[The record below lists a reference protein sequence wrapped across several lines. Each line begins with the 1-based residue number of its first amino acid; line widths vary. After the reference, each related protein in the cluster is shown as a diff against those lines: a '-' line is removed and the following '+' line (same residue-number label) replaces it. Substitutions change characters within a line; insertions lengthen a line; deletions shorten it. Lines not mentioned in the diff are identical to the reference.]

1 VTAKANVFPAKD
13 AGMKT
18 LFGAAMR
25 KAAELTRRENVL
37 EATQAIQ
44 RALSGQ
50 GPAEAA
56 DEQRRENPRLSAVA
70 ERSAEVRPSHRNAE
84 TESTENP
91 VVPRNAA
98 AILASAALAR
108 ESIVNAWEQL
118 RQADPSSLDLRLKQP
133 APARKAPAAPDRAA
147 FVTRAFASDA
157 GARDYKLYV
166 PSYAGGGKRPLIV
179 MLHGCTQDPDDFAL
193 GTGMNLI
200 AEEQGFVVAYPK
212 QSKRA
217 NQSGCWNWFNAGD
230 QIRDAGEPGIIAGM
244 TRSIMA
250 EFDIDPKRIYVAGLS
265 AGGAMATIMSA
276 TYPELYGA
284 AGIHSG
290 LPYRSATDAP
300 SAFAAMRGHASPLAN
315 AQRASHRH
323 SAKGRV
329 RTIVFHGDS
338 DPTVHP
344 SNAEMIVAGARAG
357 LTGATEQTHRGRSVG
372 GRAYA
377 RTVIADASGAP
388 HVEYWAIEGLGH
400 AWSGGSLEGSYTD
413 PKGPDA
419 SREMLRFFLEKPT
432 KRRISPQ
439 AAGRSTERPI
449 PNDVEPV

>member
-1 VTAKANVFPAKD
+1 
-13 AGMKT
+13 MKT

-37 EATQAIQ
+37 EATQVIQ
-44 RALSGQ
+44 RALSGR
-50 GPAEAA
+50 GPAQAA
-56 DEQRRENPRLSAVA
+56 DEQRPKNPRLSAVP
-70 ERSAEVRPSHRNAE
+70 ESSAEVRPLHRNAKP
-84 TESTENP
+84 ESP
-91 VVPRNAA
+91 GLPRNAA
-98 AILASAALAR
+98 AMLASAALAT
-108 ESIVNAWEQL
+108 ESITSAWEQL
-118 RQADPSSLDLRLKQP
+118 RRADPSSLDLRLKQP
-133 APARKAPAAPDRAA
+133 APTRKAPAAPDRAA
-147 FVTRAFASDA
+147 FVTRVFASDA
-157 GARDYKLYV
+157 GARDYKIYV
-166 PSYAGGGKRPLIV
+166 PSHAGGKRPLIV

-193 GTGMNLI
+193 GTGMNVL
-200 AEEQGFVVAYPK
+200 AEERGFVVAYPK

-244 TRSIMA
+244 TLSIMA
-250 EFDIDPKRIYVAGLS
+250 EFDIDPKRVYVAGLS
-265 AGGAMATIMSA
+265 AGGAMAAIMSA

-315 AQRASHRH
+315 AQRANHRH

-344 SNAEMIVAGARAG
+344 SNAEKIVAGARAE
-357 LTGATEQTHRGRSVG
+357 LTSATQQTHRGRSAG

-377 RTVIADASGAP
+377 RTVIADASGAA

-432 KRRISPQ
+432 KRLISPQ
-439 AAGRSTERPI
+439 VGGHSVEKPML
-449 PNDVEPV
+449 NDVESV